1 MTESKAHDN
10 DVVWMSGSYSVEGLM
25 MRRAIVREGMSKLT
39 ETTIQFQSRNSAVS
53 LDDLVGQ
60 TMCLHVLTEAGN
72 EQKFSGLCVSVENF
86 GLQDGYTQFVAEVRP
101 WFWLLTRAQNCRVFQ
116 NMTAL
121 EIIKSVLS
129 DHGLSEFSDK
139 TTAALASREYC
150 LQYRETDY
158 DFICRLMEDEGIY
171 YFFDSN
177 TSQSSVEKLVFADG
191 LSAHSAIKESATP
204 EFYIRDD
211 ADRRRAEHVAEFSKI
226 ERITTGKVTLNDYD
240 FTTPQADL
248 KSTNAQA
255 KGKHKYKDFEVYDYQ
270 GHYRKDTSLGS
281 SMARARMDA
290 EALKY
295 QQFRGASSLRTLGVG
310 YTFRLTKH
318 DDSDCNKDFLVLEAT
333 HYLKLDS
340 EFGERN
346 RSKKTSK
353 DDKKKDDEEMRRDL
367 KPMNL
372 DFPKE
377 MEHDS
382 YANTFTVMEKTIQF
396 RAPQITPWPEV
407 PGIQTATVVGTSGE
421 EILTD
426 EHGRVKIQ
434 FHWDRDGKDNE
445 KSSCFVRVMT
455 PWSGKDWGMVAVPR
469 IGQEV
474 VVQFEDGNPD
484 RPIVTGMLYNSE
496 TKPPYKYPDDQTQL
510 GIKTNSSKGGG
521 GYNELMFDD
530 KKDSEL
536 MRIQAQ
542 KYHQTLVK
550 DRLSM
555 TVGLDAIDKEVA
567 SVDEKSYELTIK
579 QNMTET
585 VKTGDRTELVETGNK
600 TETVKEGDYTETI
613 ETGDKTMTISKGDL
627 TENIDKGDVKVTIGA
642 GDLVETISKG
652 DHTETV
658 SLGNITTK
666 ASAGKIAISA
676 GMEIT
681 LTVGGSSIKIDNSGV
696 TISGPMIKIEADGML
711 EAKSPL
717 TTVKGDGMLTLK
729 GGVTMIN

>member
-1 MTESKAHDN
+1 MTESKAHEK
-10 DVVWMSGSYSVEGLM
+10 DVVWMSGSYSVDGLM
-25 MRRAIVREGMSKLT
+25 MRRAIVREGLSKLT
-39 ETTIQFQSRNSAVS
+39 ETTIQFQSRNTAVS

-60 TMCLHVLTEAGN
+60 TMCLHVMTEGGK

-101 WFWLLTRAQNCRVFQ
+101 WFWLLTRTQNCRVFQ
-116 NMTAL
+116 NMTAPD
-121 EIIKSVLS
+121 IIKKVLG
-129 DHGLSEFSDK
+129 DHGFSDFTDK
-139 TTAALASREYC
+139 LSGTYTSREYC

-171 YFFDSN
+171 FFFDSN
-177 TSQSSVEKLVFADG
+177 TSQSSAEKLVLSDG
-191 LSAHSAIKESATP
+191 LGAHKPISESATA

-226 ERITTGKVTLNDYD
+226 ERITTGKVTLNDFD

-248 KSTNAQA
+248 KNTNAQA
-255 KGKHKYKDFEVYDYQ
+255 KGKHKFKNFEVYDYQ
-270 GHYRKDTSLGS
+270 GHFRKDSSLGGN
-281 SMARARMDA
+281 MARVRMDA

-295 QQFRGASSLRTLGVG
+295 QQFRGASSLRTLGAG
-310 YTFRLTKH
+310 YTFQLSKH
-318 DDSDCNKDFLVLEAT
+318 DDSDCNKDFLVLEAV

-340 EFGERN
+340 EFGERD
-346 RSKKTSK
+346 RG
-353 DDKKKDDEEMRRDL
+353 KKKAEGEMRRDL
-367 KPMNL
+367 KPLNL

-377 MEHDS
+377 MEKDS

-396 RAPQITPWPEV
+396 RAPQVTPWPEV
-407 PGIQTATVVGTSGE
+407 QGIQTATVVGTSGE

-434 FHWDRDGKDNE
+434 FHWDREGEDNE

-484 RPIVTGMLYNSE
+484 RPIVTGMLYNAV

-555 TVGLDAIDKEVA
+555 TVGLDAIAKEVA
-567 SVDEKSYELTIK
+567 SVDEKSYDLTIE
-579 QNMTET
+579 QHMNET

-600 TETVKEGDYTETI
+600 VETVKKGDYTETI

-627 TENIDKGDVKVTIGA
+627 TENIDTGDVKVTIGT

-696 TISGPMIKIEADGML
+696 TISGPIIKIEADGMI
-711 EAKSPL
+711 EAKSPA
-717 TTVKGDGMLTLK
+717 TTVKGDAMLTLK

>member
-1 MTESKAHDN
+1 MTESKAHEK
-10 DVVWMSGSYSVEGLM
+10 DVVWMSGSYSVDGLM
-25 MRRAIVREGMSKLT
+25 MRRAIVREGLSKLT
-39 ETTIQFQSRNSAVS
+39 ETTIQFQSRNTAVS

-60 TMCLHVLTEAGN
+60 TMCLHVLTEGGK

-101 WFWLLTRAQNCRVFQ
+101 WFWLLTRTQNCRVFQ
-116 NMTAL
+116 NMTAPD
-121 EIIKSVLS
+121 IIKKVLG
-129 DHGLSEFSDK
+129 DHGFSDFTDK
-139 TTAALASREYC
+139 LSGTYASREYC

-171 YFFDSN
+171 FFFDSN
-177 TSQSSVEKLVFADG
+177 TSQSSAEKLVLSDG
-191 LSAHSAIKESATP
+191 LGAHKPISESATA

-226 ERITTGKVTLNDYD
+226 ERITTGKVTLNDFD

-248 KSTNAQA
+248 KNTDAQA
-255 KGKHKYKDFEVYDYQ
+255 KGKHKYKNFEVYDYQ
-270 GHYRKDTSLGS
+270 GHFRKDSSLGGN
-281 SMARARMDA
+281 MARVRMDA

-295 QQFRGASSLRTLGVG
+295 QQFRGASSLRTLGAG
-310 YTFRLTKH
+310 YTFQLSKH
-318 DDSDCNKDFLVLEAT
+318 DDSDCNKDFLVLEAV

-340 EFGERN
+340 EFGERD
-346 RSKKTSK
+346 RG
-353 DDKKKDDEEMRRDL
+353 KKKAEGEMRRDL
-367 KPMNL
+367 KPLTL

-377 MEHDS
+377 MEKDS

-396 RAPQITPWPEV
+396 RAPQVTPWPEV
-407 PGIQTATVVGTSGE
+407 QGVQTATVVGTSGE

-434 FHWDRDGKDNE
+434 FHWDREGEDNE

-484 RPIVTGMLYNSE
+484 RPIVTGMLYNAE

-555 TVGLDAIDKEVA
+555 TVGLDAIAKEVA
-567 SVDEKSYELTIK
+567 SVDEKSYDLTIE
-579 QNMTET
+579 QHMNET

-600 TETVKEGDYTETI
+600 VETVKKGDYTETI
-613 ETGDKTMTISKGDL
+613 ETGDKTMTIAKGDL
-627 TENIDKGDVKVTIGA
+627 TENIDTGDVKVTIGS

-676 GMEIT
+676 GTEIT

-696 TISGPMIKIEADGML
+696 TISGPIIKIEADGMI
-711 EAKSPL
+711 EAKSPA
-717 TTVKGDGMLTLK
+717 TTVKGDAMLTLK

>member
-1 MTESKAHDN
+1 MTESKAHEK
-10 DVVWMSGSYSVEGLM
+10 DVVWMSGSYSVDGLM
-25 MRRAIVREGMSKLT
+25 MRRAIVREGLSKLT

-60 TMCLHVLTEAGN
+60 TMCLHVLTEGGK

-101 WFWLLTRAQNCRVFQ
+101 WFWLLTRTQNCRVFQ
-116 NMTAL
+116 NMTAPD
-121 EIIKSVLS
+121 IIKKVLG
-129 DHGLSEFSDK
+129 DHGFSDFTDK
-139 TTAALASREYC
+139 LSGTYASREYC

-171 YFFDSN
+171 FFFDSN
-177 TSQSSVEKLVFADG
+177 TSQSSAEKLVLSDG
-191 LSAHSAIKESATP
+191 LGAHKPISESATA

-226 ERITTGKVTLNDYD
+226 ERITTGKVTLNDFD

-248 KSTNAQA
+248 KNTDAQA
-255 KGKHKYKDFEVYDYQ
+255 KGKHKYKNFEVYDYQ
-270 GHYRKDTSLGS
+270 GHFRKDSSLGGN
-281 SMARARMDA
+281 MARVRMDA

-295 QQFRGASSLRTLGVG
+295 QQFRGASSLRTLGAG
-310 YTFRLTKH
+310 YTFQLSKH
-318 DDSDCNKDFLVLEAT
+318 DDSDCNKDFLVLEAV

-340 EFGERN
+340 EFGERD
-346 RSKKTSK
+346 RGKRKA
-353 DDKKKDDEEMRRDL
+353 EGEMRRDL
-367 KPMNL
+367 KPLTL

-377 MEHDS
+377 MEKDS

-396 RAPQITPWPEV
+396 RAPQVTPWPEV
-407 PGIQTATVVGTSGE
+407 QGVQTATVVGTSGE

-434 FHWDRDGKDNE
+434 FHWDREGEDNE

-484 RPIVTGMLYNSE
+484 RPIVTGMLYNAE

-555 TVGLDAIDKEVA
+555 TVGLDAIAKEVA
-567 SVDEKSYELTIK
+567 SVDEKSYDLTIE
-579 QNMTET
+579 QHMNET

-600 TETVKEGDYTETI
+600 VETVKKGDYTETI
-613 ETGDKTMTISKGDL
+613 ETGDKTMTIAKGDL
-627 TENIDKGDVKVTIGA
+627 TENIDTGDVKVTIGS

-676 GMEIT
+676 GTEIT

-696 TISGPMIKIEADGML
+696 TISGPIIKIEADGMI
-711 EAKSPL
+711 EAKSPA
-717 TTVKGDGMLTLK
+717 TTVKGDAMLTLK